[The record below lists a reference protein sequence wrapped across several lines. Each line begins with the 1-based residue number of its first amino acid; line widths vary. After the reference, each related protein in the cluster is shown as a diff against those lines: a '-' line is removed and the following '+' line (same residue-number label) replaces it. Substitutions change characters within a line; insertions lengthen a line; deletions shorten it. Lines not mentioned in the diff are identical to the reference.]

1 MAQTLVYISCANSR
15 EIQVFA
21 FDPASGDLSLRQRL
35 ATVGAPLPL
44 GGSADKRLLVAGMT
58 DDDSF
63 QSFSVDSASGALS
76 MLGSAPGF
84 GEPTYVSTDRRRR
97 FGFCASYAGN
107 SLSVFPLASNGAP
120 GPAIQIETP
129 LKRAHACRTDATNRW
144 LLVPLLGEDAIRVYR
159 LGDDGRLTPSES
171 AMVRVRA
178 GAGPRHIV
186 ISPDNR
192 RVYCLNEL
200 DCTIDRFDFDAE
212 LGRLTL
218 KESTDTLP
226 PGFAGKPWG
235 AELRATPDGRFLYAS
250 ERTGSRITAFAVDS
264 TSGSLRLIDHYPTE
278 RQPRGMDID
287 PSGKWLLAAG
297 QLSNHL
303 TVYAC
308 DPATGRLKA
317 HQRHASG
324 ENPVCVEML
333 ALP

>member
-44 GGSADKRLLVAGMT
+44 GGSADKRLLIAGMT
-58 DDDSF
+58 DDVSF
-63 QSFSVDSASGALS
+63 QSFSVDSESGELS
-76 MLGSAPGF
+76 LLGSAPGS
-84 GEPTYVSTDRRRR
+84 GEPTYVSTDRQRR

-200 DCTIDRFDFDAE
+200 DCTIDRFDFDADR
-212 LGRLTL
+212 GQLTF
-218 KESTDTLP
+218 KDSTDVLP
-226 PGFAGKPWG
+226 PGFTGKPWG
-235 AELRATPDGRFLYAS
+235 AELRATPDGRYLYAS
-250 ERTGSRITAFAVDS
+250 ERTASLIVAFAVDDA
-264 TSGSLRLIDHYPTE
+264 SGSLRLIDHYPTE
-278 RQPRGMDID
+278 LQPRGMDIA
-287 PSGKWLLAAG
+287 PSGNWLLAAG
-297 QLSNHL
+297 QRSSQL
-303 TVYAC
+303 TVYAL
-308 DPATGRLKA
+308 DPASGRLSA
-317 HQRHASG
+317 RQRCATG
-324 ENPVCVEML
+324 ENPVCVEFM